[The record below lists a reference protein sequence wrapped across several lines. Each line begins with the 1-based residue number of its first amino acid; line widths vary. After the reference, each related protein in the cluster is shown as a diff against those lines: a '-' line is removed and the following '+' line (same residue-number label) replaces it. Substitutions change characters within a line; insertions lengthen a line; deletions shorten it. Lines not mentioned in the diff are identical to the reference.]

1 MLKGK
6 KKNRVEIDKK
16 KMSSSDSPQLHNIF
30 VYGSFQ
36 EPDIIHVMLN
46 RIPEIVSA
54 TLPGFKRFRLK
65 GRLYPCIIPSEN
77 GEVHGKVLMGL
88 TNDELENVDWV
99 EGNEY
104 ERVFVEVVR
113 KDNSEKM
120 RVETY
125 PWINKN
131 DPDIGGEWDFEEWKR
146 LHMKTFIEAFT
157 EIMERKRNPQ
167 GKGRDDFS
175 NVLKEEDPANAPS
188 S

>member
-1 MLKGK
+1 
-6 KKNRVEIDKK
+6 
-16 KMSSSDSPQLHNIF
+16 MSSSDSPQLHNIF

-36 EPDIIHVMLN
+36 EPEVIHVMLD

-54 TLPGFKRFRLK
+54 TLHGFQRFRLK

-104 ERVFVEVVR
+104 ERVTVEVVR

-120 RVETY
+120 TVETY

-146 LHMKTFIEAFT
+146 LHMKKFIEAFT
-157 EIMERKRNPQ
+157 EIMERKRNPL

-175 NVLKEEDPANAPS
+175 HVLKEDDSGNAPS